1 MTSLI
6 SSIFGGGGDVI
17 PPKSSDVSD
26 LFDSSLSVPSVL
38 HTFTSTKKKNDDGG
52 DDGKEEANAAPISS
66 EGIDSGIS
74 NDEPSSSSTLEDEA
88 PSTENTTTPKKTVE
102 QLKEEEERTIF
113 VGNLPPDIT
122 RRSLAGIFKPCGT
135 VVSTRLRSMA
145 VAGVKLPPEQAGN
158 QVIVCSVLVLS
169 NIL

>member
-6 SSIFGGGGDVI
+6 SSIFGGGDVI
-17 PPKSSDVSD
+17 PPKISDVPD

-38 HTFTSTKKKNDDGG
+38 HTFASTKKKNGDGG
-52 DDGKEEANAAPISS
+52 GDGKEEANAAPISS

-74 NDEPSSSSTLEDEA
+74 NDEPSSSNTLEDEA

-158 QVIVCSVLVLS
+158 QVRV
-169 NIL
+169 

>member
-6 SSIFGGGGDVI
+6 SSIFGGGDVI
-17 PPKSSDVSD
+17 PPKISDVPD

-38 HTFTSTKKKNDDGG
+38 HTFASTKKKNGDGG
-52 DDGKEEANAAPISS
+52 DGKEEANAAPISS
-66 EGIDSGIS
+66 EGINSGIS
-74 NDEPSSSSTLEDEA
+74 NDEPSSSNTLVEEA
-88 PSTENTTTPKKTVE
+88 PSTENTTTPKKTSE

-135 VVSTRLRSMA
+135 VVSKRLRSMA

-158 QVIVCSVLVLS
+158 QVRV
-169 NIL
+169 